1 MLESDGRVIMV
12 SGASGGIGGAM
23 AKCLYDKGY
32 SVSLGARTM
41 QKLGSWVVDGD
52 GSRIMSHAY
61 EATDAGNNEDWVHA
75 TVAKFGRIDGLINS
89 AGMGGMVN
97 LEDDNDETYDALW
110 AVNVKAPMRMIR
122 LTLPHLRKCGSG
134 RIINVSSLSGKRV
147 TNDGTGY
154 ALSKFALMAVTHAT
168 RRAGWDDGVRA
179 TALCPGWVNTDMAAR
194 AEGITKE
201 DMIQPEDLAEMAS
214 TILALPNGAAVA
226 ELLVNCSLGDLF

>member
-1 MLESDGRVIMV
+1 MLEPVGRVIMV

-41 QKLGSWVVDGD
+41 QKLGSWTVNGD
-52 GSRIMSHAY
+52 TTRIMTHAY
-61 EATDAGNNEDWVHA
+61 EATDAKNNADWVDA

-168 RRAGWDDGVRA
+168 RRAGWDEGVRA

-214 TILALPNGAAVA
+214 TIIALPNGAAVA
-226 ELLVNCSLGDLF
+226 ELLVSCSLGDLF

>member
-1 MLESDGRVIMV
+1 MLIPDGRVIMV
-12 SGASGGIGGAM
+12 AGASGGIGGAI

-41 QKLGSWVVDGD
+41 AKLGTWVADSD
-52 GSRIMSHAY
+52 ASRIMSHAY
-61 EATDAGNNEDWVHA
+61 EATDPGNNADWINA
-75 TVAKFGRIDGLINS
+75 TMARFGHIDGLINS

-97 LEDDNDETYDALW
+97 LEDDNDENYDALW

-122 LTLPHLRKCGSG
+122 LALPHLRKCGFG
-134 RIINVSSLSGKRV
+134 RIVNVSSLSGKRV

-168 RRAGWDDGVRA
+168 RRAGWDEGVRA

-194 AEGITKE
+194 AEGIMRE
-201 DMIQPEDLAEMAS
+201 DMIQPQDLAEMVA
-214 TILALPNGAAVA
+214 TIIALPNGAAVA